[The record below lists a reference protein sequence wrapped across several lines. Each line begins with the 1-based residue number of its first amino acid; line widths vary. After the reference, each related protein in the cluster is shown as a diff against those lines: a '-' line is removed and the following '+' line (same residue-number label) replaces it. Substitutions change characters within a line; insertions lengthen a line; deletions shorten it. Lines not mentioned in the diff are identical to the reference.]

1 MFMYLGAWG
10 QILCGGNGS
19 VFAGAKGVQD
29 AINAAYAGDNGNV
42 GDGGDSAVRLFC
54 FDVKMH
60 VRLEM
65 HEHFLKK
72 LCMDQ
77 EGAITSKCVVPL
89 WQGC

>member
-1 MFMYLGAWG
+1 M
-10 QILCGGNGS
+10 
-19 VFAGAKGVQD
+19 QD

-60 VRLEM
+60 IRLEM

-72 LCMDQ
+72 LRMNQ
-77 EGAITSKCVVPL
+77 EGAMMSKRVVPL
-89 WQGC
+89 WQRCQYSQRISHVRGVCRRPSWL